1 MLGTYI
7 TFPELLIWLPLLAGI
22 LCFFTGSEKAAR
34 GLAIAGSLL
43 VLAVSIATLFYTNN
57 EKYQLYNNVN
67 YYWLKYI
74 GNSFSIGLDG
84 TGRLLTFL
92 TALSFPMILIGSAS
106 NTVKQ
111 APAFFGLMLMAQS
124 GLMGVFLAKDAL
136 VFYFFWELALI
147 PVYFLCSKWGG
158 ERRIPVTFKFFVYTF
173 TGSLLMLIGILYV
186 YQHTGARVFED
197 GTTSAHSFALNHFYH
212 ASLTATEQNWL
223 FWLFFIAFAIKMPIF
238 PFHTWQPDTYDQS
251 PTQVTMVLSGIMVKM
266 GLFGVFRWLIP
277 VFPEA
282 SVKFDNIIMI
292 LCIVGILY
300 ASCLAIVQDN
310 LKKLVAYSSMA
321 HIGLMCAAI
330 FARNDVSV
338 QGSVIQMFNHGV
350 NIIGLWL
357 AVEIIERQTGIKQ
370 ISQLGGIAT
379 KAPVMTI
386 MLVVIAL
393 ANIALGPLMNT
404 FPGEFLMF
412 SGLYRFNL
420 WYTVFAGLG
429 IILAAI
435 YTLNMI
441 QKIFFGETNPA
452 TEQMR
457 DATWN
462 EKLVLTLIVLIIFFT
477 GVYPQ
482 PLIDLT
488 KEAVSVFVSR

>member
-1 MLGTYI
+1 
-7 TFPELLIWLPLLAGI
+7 
-22 LCFFTGSEKAAR
+22 
-34 GLAIAGSLL
+34 
-43 VLAVSIATLFYTNN
+43 
-57 EKYQLYNNVN
+57 
-67 YYWLKYI
+67 
-74 GNSFSIGLDG
+74 
-84 TGRLLTFL
+84 
-92 TALSFPMILIGSAS
+92 
-106 NTVKQ
+106 
-111 APAFFGLMLMAQS
+111 
-124 GLMGVFLAKDAL
+124 
-136 VFYFFWELALI
+136 
-147 PVYFLCSKWGG
+147 
-158 ERRIPVTFKFFVYTF
+158 
-173 TGSLLMLIGILYV
+173 
-186 YQHTGARVFED
+186 
-197 GTTSAHSFALNHFYH
+197 
-212 ASLTATEQNWL
+212 
-223 FWLFFIAFAIKMPIF
+223 
-238 PFHTWQPDTYDQS
+238 
-251 PTQVTMVLSGIMVKM
+251 
-266 GLFGVFRWLIP
+266 
-277 VFPEA
+277 
-282 SVKFDNIIMI
+282 
-292 LCIVGILY
+292 
-300 ASCLAIVQDN
+300 
-310 LKKLVAYSSMA
+310 MA

-462 EKLVLTLIVLIIFFT
+462 EKLVLTLIVLIIFLT